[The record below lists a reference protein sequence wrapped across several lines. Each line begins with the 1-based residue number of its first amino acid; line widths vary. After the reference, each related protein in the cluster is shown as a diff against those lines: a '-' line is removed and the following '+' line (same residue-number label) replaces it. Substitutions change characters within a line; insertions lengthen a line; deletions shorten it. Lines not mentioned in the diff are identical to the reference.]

1 MSRKIEAIFAL
12 KDQFTQNL
20 TKIENKMMTSTRKIG
35 ALQSQIRKGSR
46 VVQSAGMAMS
56 KYVTAPIVGAGAA
69 SVKAASDFETHFAK
83 LKTIADTSKKTGVS
97 VGTLKNQLRKLSD
110 ETGASQSSLAE
121 ATYQAISAG
130 RSTKEAVSFVGQ
142 AGKLAKGGFT
152 DMSTATDTLTTIMN
166 AYGKSAGNAESISSK
181 LILTQN
187 LGKTTVGELGATM
200 GKVVPTANMY
210 KVGLDK
216 LASAYVTTTKNGIN
230 TAQSTTVIN
239 SMLTQL
245 GKGSTS
251 AAKALKAGT
260 GHSLEELMKKGWSL
274 TDVVKAVDKQSK
286 KSGKT
291 LGETFNNVNATK
303 GAATLLQH
311 GKDYIKALKGMAKS
325 SGLASKSAKTMAN
338 TMSNQMKTMKTRVT
352 NIAIEIGQTILPM
365 INPILKKVEGVITKI
380 SKAFSGMSSGAKKH
394 LVSVLGTVAMVGPA
408 LVVVSKVGFG
418 IANVV
423 KMVGTF
429 SKSMKVA
436 GGFVKLL
443 TSPLGMTVIALTAVA
458 VVTLLVIKHWKTVKA
473 VALAVW
479 KPIGAVIKSVGAV
492 FSAIVNAIKSGGSFI
507 IGIFKKCG
515 VSAKG
520 MASTFAPVK
529 SEAKKLGN
537 QFKPVAVA
545 IKSAI
550 ASAVKALKSFVKSI
564 ASVYNKIKPY
574 LDLIME
580 MYKQVFKAKLTMY
593 ISIAGNL
600 FKVFANTVS
609 TVVSSI
615 LKVLNGITT
624 FISGVFTGNWRKAWQ
639 GVKDIFKGIFS
650 GFAAIAKAP
659 LNAAIGVING
669 ALSGINSI
677 SVDVPSWVPGMGGKH
692 LGFSIPKIPYL
703 AKGTD
708 KWQGGPAII
717 NEKGGEI
724 VDLPNG
730 TRVIPHDRSIN
741 SLVQENLKL
750 EAIIKGFKNALVG
763 VKPTTITNNVDA
775 SKKDYSSNRFS
786 DLSRLIKNAID
797 RSYNLSNKYSD
808 TRNNTNNAKQS
819 YTRSSSYARKANS
832 AYKSMF
838 KSSKQSNT
846 HGDFRRSVG
855 AVTSHTSSARNNY
868 AGSFAGGNH
877 SALTSNYDLFRHVIN
892 YDTSAVNRNT
902 NNAQSTTRYSTK
914 NAHHSAQSAI
924 KYALSNA
931 VSKVMQSVAYK
942 YTSAKSAYKRAV
954 SNVASSANNNT
965 VRSLITAHSMYNSEK
980 GGNTSNAYASNNAVN
995 SMHKASNAYTSS
1007 LSNNAY
1013 SKSSNA
1019 INSAMSLNK
1028 RYLAHNASSHSAY
1041 SASTMSQLNSR
1052 ANNSAL
1058 YQSTNRYVSTAKT
1071 GLTHIVNAGS
1081 NIAQNVSNVSQKHG
1095 VSVANSKHNAF
1106 SRVRNYDTSNSSSLN
1121 MTKTSTLKNNVSPLT
1136 SIKNIASSIVNGAHS
1151 AVKRNIYSSTNKK
1164 SSVLTTNNSTSNNK
1178 YNSNSNR
1185 YLNDRT
1191 YSTANNTSNAK
1202 TANDYH
1208 NKNDNRKFYI
1218 NIAKLADK
1226 FVIDGN
1232 EDIDHIANELAKQLK
1247 LAIANMD

>member
-20 TKIENKMMTSTRKIG
+20 TKIENKMMTSTRKMG

-46 VVQSAGMAMS
+46 VVQSAGMAMT

-110 ETGASQSSLAE
+110 ETGASQSSLSE

-130 RSTKEAVSFVGQ
+130 RSTKEAVSFVAQ

-152 DMSTATDTLTTIMN
+152 DMTTATDTLTTIMN
-166 AYGKSAGNAESISSK
+166 AYGKSAGNAESISNK

-210 KVGLDK
+210 KVGLDQ

-274 TDVVKAVDKQSK
+274 TDVVKAVQKQSK

-311 GKDYIKALKGMAKS
+311 AKDYDKALKGMSKS

-338 TMSNQMKTMKTRVT
+338 TTANQLKIMKTRVT

-574 LDLIME
+574 LDLILV

-609 TVVSSI
+609 TVVSSV

-677 SVDVPSWVPGMGGKH
+677 SVDVPSWVPGVGGKH

-763 VKPTTITNNVDA
+763 VKPTTVTNNVDA

-819 YTRSSSYARKANS
+819 YTRSSSYARKASS

-855 AVTSHTSSARNNY
+855 AVTSHTNSARNNY

-877 SALTSNYDLFRHVIN
+877 STLTSNYDLFRHVIN

-931 VSKVMQSVAYK
+931 VSKVMHSVAYK
-942 YTSAKSAYKRAV
+942 YASAKSAYKRAV

-965 VRSLITAHSMYNSEK
+965 VRSLIAAHSMYNSEK
-980 GGNTSNAYASNNAVN
+980 GGN
-995 SMHKASNAYTSS
+995 
-1007 LSNNAY
+1007 
-1013 SKSSNA
+1013 
-1019 INSAMSLNK
+1019 
-1028 RYLAHNASSHSAY
+1028 
-1041 SASTMSQLNSR
+1041 
-1052 ANNSAL
+1052 
-1058 YQSTNRYVSTAKT
+1058 
-1071 GLTHIVNAGS
+1071 
-1081 NIAQNVSNVSQKHG
+1081 
-1095 VSVANSKHNAF
+1095 
-1106 SRVRNYDTSNSSSLN
+1106 SSSLN
-1121 MTKTSTLKNNVSPLT
+1121 MTSKTSALKNVSPLT